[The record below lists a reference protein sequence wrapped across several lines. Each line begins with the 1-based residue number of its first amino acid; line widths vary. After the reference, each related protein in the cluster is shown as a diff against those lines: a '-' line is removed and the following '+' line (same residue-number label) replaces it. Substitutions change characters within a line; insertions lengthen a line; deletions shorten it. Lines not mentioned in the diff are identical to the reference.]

1 MGRGEQPGIGK
12 GKFMFRQMTVGALA
26 SALAVSACANVV
38 DGVISPSEY
47 GAVIGRQNAPTG
59 FGDNQNELDVA
70 YANRIAGQGLQL
82 ALTGNVQGNSIV
94 IFVDTRAGGAVAS
107 TLSGGYGQLGS
118 FGGQRVDD
126 WGNDT
131 DQSEA
136 ENGPAGGASV
146 LPPGFN
152 PDFALDFNDDF
163 GTQYLNVIDMTVPN
177 HPSQVNRD
185 IFLGNPTGQFA
196 QTFNYTRDGGATP
209 SGTVKVA
216 MDNSNTAGVF
226 GYDFGT
232 PPGTLGDPDSASTGL
247 ELDMDEAFIRAD
259 EGYEIKMMA
268 FITNGGG
275 YFLSNQFLNGIGPV
289 ENLGEP
295 GGTGGDPL
303 FDARL
308 FGANPVMVIPEPA
321 MVGSLIMGAAL
332 LLRRRLK

>member
-1 MGRGEQPGIGK
+1 MNRAIA
-12 GKFMFRQMTVGALA
+12 VGVLGC
-26 SALAVSACANVV
+26 AVGFSIHANVV
-38 DGVISPSEY
+38 DGVVSPNEY
-47 GAVIGRQNAPTG
+47 GAVIGRQTSPTG

-70 YANRIAGQGLQL
+70 YANRSPGQGLQL

-94 IFVDTRAGGAVAS
+94 IFFDTRAGGAVAS
-107 TLSGGYGQLGS
+107 TLPGGYGLLGN

-163 GTQYLNVIDMTVPN
+163 GTQYLNVVDMTVPN
-177 HPSQVNRD
+177 HPSQANRD
-185 IFLGNPTGQFA
+185 VFLGNPTGQFA
-196 QTFNYTRDGGATP
+196 QTFSYTRDNGNTP

-216 MDNSNTAGVF
+216 MDNSNSAGVL
-226 GYDFGT
+226 GYDFGN
-232 PPGTLGDPDSASTGL
+232 PPGALGDPDSATTGL

-259 EGYEIKMMA
+259 EGYQIKMMA

-275 YFLSNQFLNGIGPV
+275 FFLSNQFLNGIGPI

-321 MVGSLIMGAAL
+321 HVGVAL
-332 LLRRRLK
+332 MAMTFGLRRRRA